1 MQIKGS
7 GSSFAPKSLSLR
19 SGLRI
24 DDPQGRLL
32 RFSDEEYDYYDGI
45 IGSDADRIEPLDVLV
60 TWSVNSNIY
69 RVDGDP
75 AAKLRAIHRGLA
87 TRCNPILPEIP
98 EDADLLSFDP
108 EFRVI
113 GRLLREAIHVTGVG
127 IPVAVKVLHRKRR
140 NFIPMLD
147 TVLRDHYLSASETES
162 LNDKKN
168 WNNKALLVTLALKA
182 LADFRA
188 DLRESLRELQTFRQ
202 ALSAANYFLSPVR
215 ILEILVWTELRKV
228 YRS

>member
-1 MQIKGS
+1 
-7 GSSFAPKSLSLR
+7 
-19 SGLRI
+19 
-24 DDPQGRLL
+24 
-32 RFSDEEYDYYDGI
+32 
-45 IGSDADRIEPLDVLV
+45 
-60 TWSVNSNIY
+60 
-69 RVDGDP
+69 
-75 AAKLRAIHRGLA
+75 LA